1 MEVPMLKARAAF
13 ALLAL
18 VLPLEASANTFGNCT
33 QQSDLQLKIA
43 ACTEA
48 SRSTSYPW
56 ILRWVYREL
65 ARAHRERGEIE
76 LALASY
82 TRSLAIREDEAV
94 RREMDQLAHA
104 PGVRP
109 AMGLAGVSASFLV
122 SSKRIGDQLP

>member
-1 MEVPMLKARAAF
+1 
-13 ALLAL
+13 
-18 VLPLEASANTFGNCT
+18 LPLEASANTFGNCT

-94 RREMDQLAHA
+94 RREMDQLAPA